1 MKETKKWAA
10 AIQETVLEAWRS
22 LPKLEAPRYCKTWLT
37 RVLIYNCYDILR
49 RKKRETPVEFLP
61 EQAAEEQGEE
71 APDGEAPGEAAPP
84 EETEPA
90 VEPAADTETN
100 EAEEASHDE

>member
-1 MKETKKWAA
+1 MTDQLVRRAQRGDKDAFVALMEQYKAA
-10 AIQETVLEAWRS
+10 LYRAARAILHSDEDAADAIQETVLEAWRS

-61 EQAAEEQGEE
+61 EQAAEE
-71 APDGEAPGEAAPP
+71 
-84 EETEPA
+84 
-90 VEPAADTETN
+90 
-100 EAEEASHDE
+100 